1 MDDIMV
7 SIIVASYNQERYI
20 EETLRSLV
28 SQNTRYKYEILVG
41 DDASSDETPKIIA
54 ELAKEYPDKIIPVL
68 REKNL
73 GATKNGYDLLLRSRG
88 KYLAS
93 CDGDDCWCDDTRLQR
108 QVDFLEA
115 NPQYAGIC
123 GRVRLI
129 DDDGNLLPMDTMG
142 KSSFFH
148 CEKEEFTLKDF
159 EKWLMPGH
167 NSAMLQ
173 RMDMERIRSSREL
186 LLAHPIVGDRT
197 SLLCCLFQ
205 GPIRCTNDVVSC
217 YRIVGNEQHFMAQ
230 YEKNNLRDKDVRLMK
245 RIEDFSKKNENVNLN
260 LEPIKK
266 ERFIAAICV
275 WLRLMNKKN
284 WCVVKNIILESK
296 NMIKY
301 ILLFLKVVVLKQYYW
316 RIKKK
321 DIRIEH

>member
-1 MDDIMV
+1 MDDVMV

-28 SQNTRYKYEILVG
+28 GQDTRYRYEILVG
-41 DDASSDETPKIIA
+41 DDASTDATPRIIN
-54 ELAKEYPDKIIPVL
+54 ELAQEYPDKIIPVL

-73 GATKNGYDLLLRSRG
+73 GATKNGYDLLMRSRG
-88 KYLAS
+88 KYLAG

-108 QVDFLEA
+108 QVDFLEE

-123 GRVRLI
+123 GRVKLI

-167 NSAMLQ
+167 NSAMMQ
-173 RMDMERIRSSREL
+173 RMDMERIRKSRDL

-197 SLLCCLFQ
+197 GLLYCLFQ

-230 YEKNNLRDKDVRLMK
+230 YFTKNLRDQDVALMNI
-245 RIEDFSKKNENVNLN
+245 IEKFARERENIILD

-266 ERFIAAICV
+266 ERFIAAVCV
-275 WLRLMNKKN
+275 WLRAMNKKN
-284 WCVVKNIILESK
+284 WCVIKNIILESK
-296 NMIKY
+296 NMIVY

-316 RIKKK
+316 RIKKE

>member
-28 SQNTRYKYEILVG
+28 RQNTRYKYEILVG
-41 DDASSDETPKIIA
+41 DDASSDATPKIIA
-54 ELAKEYPDKIIPVL
+54 ELAKEHPDKIIPVL

-108 QVDFLEA
+108 QIDFLEA

-173 RMDMERIRSSREL
+173 RMDMERIRSSQEL

-230 YEKNNLRDKDVRLMK
+230 YVTKNLRDQDVVLMNIVEK
-245 RIEDFSKKNENVNLN
+245 FAKERENVVFD

-266 ERFIAAICV
+266 ERFVAAICV
-275 WLRLMNKKN
+275 WMKNTSKKN
-284 WCVVKNIILESK
+284 WQVIYNIMKIAKGKSTYMYIFIKTIILKS
-296 NMIKY
+296 
-301 ILLFLKVVVLKQYYW
+301 YYW
-316 RIKKK
+316 HILHCDKRI
-321 DIRIEH
+321 DF